1 MGDAD
6 HEVALL
12 LLAEDVDIL
21 LGGLSGIDIGDSLAV
36 AVEDKA
42 LQLWSQGKDTDL
54 DAIALQGDIRLDEP
68 FEHSSR
74 AVVVGTHDGEVCHTE
89 EFGHIVH
96 AEVELMVADGNGII
110 VHLVHQADLDL
121 SLEKGIV
128 ARTLREVTAVDEQQF
143 GMLLALFLDH
153 INTTQESA
161 TACKIL
167 IVEVH
172 IERHDGGMSIIGVQ
186 NDELLLL
193 LGGSCQHRQ
202 QCYYYNKV

>member
-1 MGDAD
+1 M
-6 HEVALL
+6 
-12 LLAEDVDIL
+12 
-21 LGGLSGIDIGDSLAV
+21 
-36 AVEDKA
+36 
-42 LQLWSQGKDTDL
+42 
-54 DAIALQGDIRLDEP
+54 
-68 FEHSSR
+68 
-74 AVVVGTHDGEVCHTE
+74 
-89 EFGHIVH
+89 
-96 AEVELMVADGNGII
+96 
-110 VHLVHQADLDL
+110 HLVHQAYFDL

-193 LGGSCQHRQ
+193 LGSSCQHRQ